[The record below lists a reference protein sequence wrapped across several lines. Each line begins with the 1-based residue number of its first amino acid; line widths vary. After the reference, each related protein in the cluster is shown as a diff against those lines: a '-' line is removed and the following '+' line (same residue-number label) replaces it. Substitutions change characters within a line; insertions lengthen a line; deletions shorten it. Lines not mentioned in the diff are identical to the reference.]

1 MASRFL
7 ICLLLTCVA
16 LPVAAREVARMDAN
30 GAGAGC
36 PVTEEV
42 DTETDTPRATD
53 KRATVATA
61 SAITECG
68 TSPASRPL
76 KSSKYCFHFGP
87 TLSGAARYCS

>member
-42 DTETDTPRATD
+42 DTEADTPRATD
-53 KRATVATA
+53 KRATVAPARARATTTA
-61 SAITECG
+61 RRGGDSETG
-68 TSPASRPL
+68 SRPPRWHSFL
-76 KSSKYCFHFGP
+76 PGMI
-87 TLSGAARYCS
+87 R